1 VRESLLV
8 VVTNCARGNKGV
20 ERVWT
25 SVVDLRDLMRNRES
39 EELLEGMKVLGK
51 EYERVS
57 KNLSRDV
64 VEF

>member
-1 VRESLLV
+1 M
-8 VVTNCARGNKGV
+8 

-25 SVVDLRDLMRNRES
+25 SVVNLRDLMKNRES